1 MPRFIIVVT
10 RLLGKKFMVQCST
23 MPMFCNQNGQSII
36 KWKQIYIF
44 RLVLRSYYKQVAIFF
59 KMKISLLHSTQCYHK
74 RNWKH
79 IRSLSFDIT
88 QNEYECESFIALLLF
103 YGCQCLRACESCAG
117 SILVTEVTI
126 ESRA

>member
-10 RLLGKKFMVQCST
+10 RLLVTNLGFNVLQCQCSVIK
-23 MPMFCNQNGQSII
+23 MVNLLSNGNR
-36 KWKQIYIF
+36 YIF

-88 QNEYECESFIALLLF
+88 QNEYECESVIALLLF

-126 ESRA
+126 ESGP